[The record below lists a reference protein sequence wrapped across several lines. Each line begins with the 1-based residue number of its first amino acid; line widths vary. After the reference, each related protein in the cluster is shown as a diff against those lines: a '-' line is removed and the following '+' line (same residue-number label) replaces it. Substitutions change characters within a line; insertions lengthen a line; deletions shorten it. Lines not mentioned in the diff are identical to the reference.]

1 MAADFGGRK
10 PQGMNGAMS
19 GQGLPA
25 IPSAADGF
33 GFIRIV
39 EMFRRRIWLFAAIL
53 ASVFLIVLF
62 ATVTATRMYSST
74 VQVQI
79 DLREKRVLGN
89 VEGIVAGGPPDAAT
103 IDTETQIMTS
113 RFLAGRV
120 VDSLRLLE
128 DREFSKPPSPGLFA
142 SVRAMFGGPPAT
154 VRENASSRQR
164 RREDAITAV
173 LRQLDVKRLGLTY
186 LVEITFTSRDPLK
199 STRIADAYANH
210 YLTQQLQTKYDTLK
224 TANDWLSTRLS
235 ELSEEVQRKERG
247 VEEYRA
253 REGLL
258 NADGVRLTEQTAQAL
273 NLQRAERMQ
282 EYSRAEARAASLRAS
297 LSSGGTGDAARETLQ
312 SPTISNLRTQ
322 QAELSRRRAELSAQ
336 KGPRHPAMLEIDRQY
351 QSLEEQ
357 IRLEVRRIISSVED
371 EARIAR
377 QAVAAIDET
386 LGAQQ
391 ATLAEQNIGEV
402 TLRERTR
409 DADASRQLYEALLTR
424 YREIAAQSGIE
435 QPDARVV
442 SRASIPT
449 KPSSPKPALNMII
462 GLILGVALGALAV
475 LIVELLEQ
483 SFRTPEDVQNRLNL
497 TCLGQV
503 PFLDR
508 RTRTVDGELLTPES
522 FVLKRPLSAFGE
534 ALRSVRAGA
543 FFSSPDRKVKV
554 LAITSALPDEGKTT
568 TSIALARISALAG
581 SKTVLVDCD
590 LRRRSATHCIGLEV
604 EKGLT
609 EVLFRTATLNDV
621 IQKDPGS
628 GVDIVPLAQAEFTPR
643 DLFGSDA
650 MRSLIEALRARYDVI
665 ILDSAPVLPVSDT
678 RVLASVADS
687 VLMVV
692 RWGKTPAPV
701 VRNAIDQLRAHG
713 ASIAGVVLS
722 GVESGLVSRLLYDKP
737 DYYSELY
744 QTYYIR

>member
-10 PQGMNGAMS
+10 PDAQGAGP
-19 GQGLPA
+19 LLA
-25 IPSAADGF
+25 IPSAQEGF
-33 GFIRIV
+33 GFVKIV

-53 ASVFLIVLF
+53 ASVFLVVMF
-62 ATVTATRMYSST
+62 ATLTATKLYTSS
-74 VQVQI
+74 VQIQI
-79 DLREKRVLGN
+79 DLRDKRVLGN
-89 VEGIVAGGPPDAAT
+89 VQAIVQDTPPDAAAV
-103 IDTETQIMTS
+103 DTEIQIMNS
-113 RFLAGRV
+113 RALAGRV
-120 VDSLRLLE
+120 VDALRLL
-128 DREFSKPPSPGLFA
+128 DDPEFSTPPKPGMIAHVRSLFGGGA
-142 SVRAMFGGPPAT
+142 ARATETRAQRQARREVVISKVLERLSVR
-154 VRENASSRQR
+154 RQ
-164 RREDAITAV
+164 
-173 LRQLDVKRLGLTY
+173 GLTF
-186 LVEITFTSRDPLK
+186 LTELSFTSRDPLK
-199 STRIADAYANH
+199 ATRIADAYASH
-210 YLTQQLQTKYDTLK
+210 YLAQQLQTKFETLR
-224 TANDWLSTRLS
+224 TANDFLATRLAD
-235 ELSEEVQRKERG
+235 LSEEVQRKERN

-253 REGLL
+253 KEGLL

-273 NLQRAERMQ
+273 NAQRAERLQ
-282 EYSRAEARAASLRAS
+282 EYSRAQARAASLRQALAS
-297 LSSGGTGDAARETLQ
+297 GSTGDTARETLQ
-312 SPTISNLRTQ
+312 SVTISNLRTQ

-351 QSLEEQ
+351 QSLEDQ
-357 IRLEVRRIISSVED
+357 IRQETRRIMSSVED
-371 EARIAR
+371 EARSAK
-377 QAVAAIDET
+377 QALDDIDAT
-386 LGAQQ
+386 LAQQ
-391 ATLAEQNIGEV
+391 QTQLAEQNIGEV
-402 TLRERTR
+402 SLRERTR
-409 DADASRQLYEALLTR
+409 DADASRTLYEALLTR

-435 QPDARVV
+435 QPDARII
-442 SRASIPT
+442 SRATIPT
-449 KPSSPKPALNMII
+449 EPSSPKPMLNLIIALV
-462 GLILGVALGALAV
+462 LGSALGALAV
-475 LIVELLEQ
+475 MIVEMLEQ
-483 SFRTPEDVQNRLNL
+483 SFRTPEDVQERLNL

-508 RTRTVDGELLTPES
+508 RTRTVDGELLTPET

-534 ALRSVRAGA
+534 ALRSVRAGV
-543 FFSSPDRKVKV
+543 FFASPDRKVKV
-554 LAITSALPDEGKTT
+554 VAVTSALPDEGKTT
-568 TSIALARISALAG
+568 TSISLARISALAG

-628 GVDIVPLAQAEFTPR
+628 GVDIIPLAQAEFTPR

-650 MRSLIEALRARYDVI
+650 MRTLIEALRSRYDVI

-692 RWGKTPAPV
+692 RWGKTPTPV
-701 VRNAIDQLRAHG
+701 VRNAIEQLRAHG
-713 ASIAGVVLS
+713 ANIAGVVLE

>member
-1 MAADFGGRK
+1 MAADFGGRRL
-10 PQGMNGAMS
+10 QAAN

-25 IPSAADGF
+25 IPSTMDGF
-33 GFIRIV
+33 GFVRIV
-39 EMFRRRIWLFAAIL
+39 EMFRRRIWLFAAIM
-53 ASVFLIVLF
+53 ASVLLIVLF

-79 DLREKRVLGN
+79 DLREKRVLGDM
-89 VEGIVAGGPPDAAT
+89 ESIVAGGPPDAAT

-120 VDSLRLLE
+120 VDSLRLLD
-128 DREFSKPPSPGLFA
+128 DREFSKPPSPGLF
-142 SVRAMFGGPPAT
+142 SSIRAMFGGPPALA
-154 VRENASSRQR
+154 RETAASRQR
-164 RREDAITAV
+164 RREDAITQV
-173 LRQLDVKRLGLTY
+173 LEQLQVRRLGLTY

-199 STRIADAYANH
+199 ATRIADAYANH

-273 NLQRAERMQ
+273 NLQRADRMQ
-282 EYSRAEARAASLRAS
+282 EYSRAQARASSLRAS

-322 QAELSRRRAELSAQ
+322 QAELSRKRAELSAQ

-357 IRLEVRRIISSVED
+357 IQLEVRRIIASVED

-377 QAVAAIDET
+377 QAVQAIDET

-449 KPSSPKPALNMII
+449 KPSSPQPALNLII
-462 GLILGVALGALAV
+462 GLLLGAALGALAV
-475 LIVELLEQ
+475 LIVEMLEQ
-483 SFRTPEDVQNRLNL
+483 SFRTPEDIQDRLGL

-543 FFSSPDRKVKV
+543 FFASPDRKVKV
-554 LAITSALPDEGKTT
+554 LAVTSALPDEGKTT

-692 RWGKTPAPV
+692 RWGKTPAPI

-713 ASIAGVVLS
+713 ATIAGVVLS

>member
-1 MAADFGGRK
+1 MADFGGRK
-10 PQGMNGAMS
+10 PQAAGANA
-19 GQGLPA
+19 LPA
-25 IPSAADGF
+25 IPSSADGF
-33 GFIRIV
+33 GFVRIV

-62 ATVTATRMYSST
+62 ATVTATKMYSST

-79 DLREKRVLGN
+79 DLREKRVLGD
-89 VEGIVAGGPPDAAT
+89 VQAIVSSTPPDAAT

-120 VDSLRLLE
+120 VDSLRLL
-128 DREFSKPPSPGLFA
+128 DDKEFSTPPSPGILG
-142 SVRAMFGGPPAT
+142 SIRAVFGGAAPT
-154 VRENASSRQR
+154 VRETAASRQR
-164 RREDAITAV
+164 RREDAITTV
-173 LRQLDVKRLGLTY
+173 LEQLSVKRLGLTY
-186 LVEITFTSRDPLK
+186 LVEITFTSRDPMK
-199 STRIADAYANH
+199 ATRIADAYANH

-282 EYSRAEARAASLRAS
+282 EYSRAQARAASLRAS
-297 LSSGGTGDAARETLQ
+297 LSSGGSGDTAREALT
-312 SPTISNLRTQ
+312 SPTITGLRTQ

-336 KGPRHPAMLEIDRQY
+336 KGPRHPQMLEIDRQY

-357 IRLEVRRIISSVED
+357 IQQEVRRIMASVED

-377 QAVAAIDET
+377 QAVSSIDET
-386 LGAQQ
+386 LATQQ

-449 KPSSPKPALNMII
+449 KPSSPKPALNLII
-462 GLILGVALGALAV
+462 GILLGAALGALAV
-475 LIVELLEQ
+475 LIVEMLEQ
-483 SFRTPEDVQNRLNL
+483 SFRTPEDIQNRLSL
-497 TCLGQV
+497 PCLGQV

-534 ALRSVRAGA
+534 SLRSVRAGA
-543 FFSSPDRKVKV
+543 FFASPDRKVKV
-554 LAITSALPDEGKTT
+554 LAVTSALPDEGKTT

-701 VRNAIDQLRAHG
+701 VRNAVDQLRAHG
-713 ASIAGVVLS
+713 AAIAGVVLS

>member
-1 MAADFGGRK
+1 MAADFGGRMPEGGGGGYGGI
-10 PQGMNGAMS
+10 PQPQVS
-19 GQGLPA
+19 DQFGLV
-25 IPSAADGF
+25 
-33 GFIRIV
+33 RIV
-39 EMFRRRIWLFAAIL
+39 EMFRRRIWMFAAIL
-53 ASVFLIVLF
+53 ASVFLMVVF
-62 ATVTATRMYSST
+62 ATITATKLYTST
-74 VQVQI
+74 AQVQI
-79 DLREKRVLGN
+79 DLREKRVLGAN
-89 VEGIVAGGPPDAAT
+89 VQGIYSDVPPDAAT
-103 IDTETQIMTS
+103 IDTETQIMSS

-120 VDSLRLLE
+120 VDSLRLLN
-128 DREFSKPPSPGLFA
+128 DPEFSDQPKAGMIA
-142 SVRAMFGGPPAT
+142 SVRSAFSGEAAKPNETADARQKR
-154 VRENASSRQR
+154 RENAISAVQSRLQ
-164 RREDAITAV
+164 
-173 LRQLDVKRLGLTY
+173 VKRLGLTY
-186 LVEITFTSRDPLK
+186 LVEISFTSRDPAK
-199 STRIADAYANH
+199 AARIADAYANH

-235 ELSEEVQRKERG
+235 ELSVEVQRKERE

-282 EYSRAEARAASLRAS
+282 ELSSAQARLSSLRAS
-297 LSSGGTGDAARETLQ
+297 LSAGGSADASREALQ
-312 SPTISNLRTQ
+312 SPTIVALRTQ

-336 KGPRHPAMLEIDRQY
+336 KGPRHPDMLQIDRQY
-351 QSLEEQ
+351 ASLDEQ
-357 IRLEVRRIISSVED
+357 IQNEVRRIVASVED
-371 EARIAR
+371 EVRIAR
-377 QAVAAIDET
+377 GNVASIDET
-386 LGAQQ
+386 LGVSQSQ
-391 ATLAEQNIGEV
+391 LAEQNIGEV
-402 TLRERTR
+402 TLRERKR

-442 SRASIPT
+442 SRAAVPT
-449 KPSSPKPALNMII
+449 EPSSPKPALNLII
-462 GLILGVALGALAV
+462 GLILGAALGALAV
-475 LIVELLEQ
+475 VIVEMLEQ
-483 SFRTPEDVQNRLNL
+483 SFRTPEDVQSRLGL
-497 TCLGQV
+497 PCLGQM

-508 RTRTVDGELLTPES
+508 RTRMIDGELLTPES

-534 ALRSVRAGA
+534 SLRNVRAGV

-554 LAITSALPDEGKTT
+554 LCVTSALPDEGKTT
-568 TSIALARISALAG
+568 TSISLARIAALAG

-590 LRRRSATHCIGLEV
+590 LRRRSTTHCIGLEV

-665 ILDSAPVLPVSDT
+665 ILDSAPVMPVSDT
-678 RVLASVADS
+678 RVLASIADT

-692 RWGKTPAPV
+692 RWGKTPTPIV
-701 VRNAIDQLRAHG
+701 KNAIDQLRTHG
-713 ASIAGVVLS
+713 ASISGVVLS
-722 GVESGLVSRLLYDKP
+722 GVESGLASRLMYDKP

>member
-1 MAADFGGRK
+1 MAADFGGRM
-10 PQGMNGAMS
+10 PEGGNGGGVVQQQPMD
-19 GQGLPA
+19 QFGLLK
-25 IPSAADGF
+25 
-33 GFIRIV
+33 IV

-53 ASVFLIVLF
+53 ASVFLMVVF
-62 ATVTATRMYSST
+62 ATLTATKLYTST
-74 VQVQI
+74 AQVQI

-89 VEGIVAGGPPDAAT
+89 VESIVRDLPPDAAT
-103 IDTETQIMTS
+103 IDTETQIMRS

-128 DREFSKPPSPGLFA
+128 DREFGTPPSPGVIA
-142 SVRAMFGGPPAT
+142 SMRAAFGGPAAKVT
-154 VRENASSRQR
+154 ESAASRQK
-164 RREDAITAV
+164 RREDAVTA
-173 LRQLDVKRLGLTY
+173 LQAGLDVKRLGMTY
-186 LVEITFTSRDPLK
+186 LVEISYTSRDPAK
-199 STRIADAYANH
+199 AARIADAYASH

-235 ELSEEVQRKERG
+235 ELSVEVQRKERD

-282 EYSRAEARAASLRAS
+282 ELSRAEARLGSLRAS
-297 LSSGGTGDAARETLQ
+297 LSSGGSADASREALQ
-312 SPTISNLRTQ
+312 SGTIQSLRTQ

-336 KGPRHPAMLEIDRQY
+336 KGARHPDMLQIDRQY
-351 QSLEEQ
+351 ASLNEQ
-357 IRLEVRRIISSVED
+357 INDEIRRIVSSVED
-371 EARIAR
+371 EVRIAR
-377 QAVAAIDET
+377 SNVNAIDET
-386 LGAQQ
+386 LGVQQ
-391 ATLAEQNIGEV
+391 TQLAEQNIGEV
-402 TLRERTR
+402 SLRERKR

-449 KPSSPKPALNMII
+449 SPSSPKPALNLII
-462 GLILGVALGALAV
+462 GLVLGAALGALAV
-475 LIVELLEQ
+475 VVVEMLEQ
-483 SFRTPEDVQNRLNL
+483 SFRTPEDVQSRLGVP
-497 TCLGQV
+497 CLGQV

-508 RTRTVDGELLTPES
+508 RTRMIDGELLTPES

-534 ALRSVRAGA
+534 ALRNVRAGV

-554 LAITSALPDEGKTT
+554 LCITSALPDEGKTT
-568 TSIALARISALAG
+568 TSISLARISALAG
-581 SKTVLVDCD
+581 SRTVLVDCD
-590 LRRRSATHCIGLEV
+590 LRRRSTTHCIGLEV

-665 ILDSAPVLPVSDT
+665 ILDSAPVMPVSDT
-678 RVLASVADS
+678 RVLASIADS

-692 RWGKTPAPV
+692 RWGKTPTPI
-701 VRNAIDQLRAHG
+701 VRSAIDQLRTHG
-713 ASIAGVVLS
+713 ANISGVVLE
-722 GVESGLVSRLLYDKP
+722 GVESGLASRLMYDKP

>member
-10 PQGMNGAMS
+10 PQGGM
-19 GQGLPA
+19 GQGLQA
-25 IPSAADGF
+25 IPSAQEGF
-33 GFIRIV
+33 GFVRIV

-79 DLREKRVLGN
+79 DLREKRVLGDM
-89 VEGIVAGGPPDAAT
+89 ESIVRDLPPDAAT

-120 VDSLRLLE
+120 VDSLRLLD
-128 DREFSKPPSPGLFA
+128 DREFSKPPSPGIFE
-142 SVRAMFGGPPAT
+142 SVRAMFGGPAAT
-154 VRENASSRQR
+154 ARETAASRQR
-164 RREDAITAV
+164 RREEAITQV
-173 LRQLDVKRLGLTY
+173 LSQLQVKRLGLTY
-186 LVEITFTSRDPLK
+186 LVEITFTSREPLK
-199 STRIADAYANH
+199 ATRIADAYANH

-224 TANDWLSTRLS
+224 TANDWLSTRLA

-258 NADGVRLTEQTAQAL
+258 NADGVRLTEQTAQVL
-273 NLQRAERMQ
+273 NAQRAERMQ
-282 EYSRAEARAASLRAS
+282 EYSRARARAASLRAM
-297 LSSGGTGDAARETLQ
+297 LASGGSGDAAREALT
-312 SPTISNLRTQ
+312 SPTITQLRTQ

-357 IRLEVRRIISSVED
+357 IQLEVRRIISSVED
-371 EARIAR
+371 EARIAQ
-377 QAVAAIDET
+377 QAVASIDET
-386 LGAQQ
+386 LNQQQ

-402 TLRERTR
+402 SLRERTR
-409 DADASRQLYEALLTR
+409 DAEASRQLYEALLTR

-435 QPDARVV
+435 QPDARIV

-449 KPSSPKPALNMII
+449 KPSSPKPALNLII
-462 GLILGVALGALAV
+462 GLLLGAALGALAV
-475 LIVELLEQ
+475 LIVEMLEQ
-483 SFRTPEDVQNRLNL
+483 SFRTPEDVQNKLNL

-554 LAITSALPDEGKTT
+554 LAVTSALPDEGKTT
-568 TSIALARISALAG
+568 TSISLARISALAG

-678 RVLASVADS
+678 RVLASVSDS

-692 RWGKTPAPV
+692 RWGKTPAPI

>member
-10 PQGMNGAMS
+10 FNGD
-19 GQGLPA
+19 GGGGLPA
-25 IPSAADGF
+25 IPSAPEGF
-33 GFIRIV
+33 GLLQIV
-39 EMFRRRIWLFAAIL
+39 EMFRRRIWLFGAIL
-53 ASVFLIVLF
+53 ASIFLIVAF
-62 ATVTATRMYSST
+62 ATLTATKMYTST

-89 VEGIVAGGPPDAAT
+89 VESIVAGGPPDAAT

-113 RFLAGRV
+113 RFLAGRI
-120 VDSLRLLE
+120 VDSLRLL
-128 DREFSKPPSPGLFA
+128 DDKEFSHAPTPGLFA
-142 SVRAMFGGPPAT
+142 SMRAMFGGPPAT
-154 VRENASSRQR
+154 VRETPASRQR
-164 RREDAITAV
+164 RREDAITVV
-173 LRQLDVKRLGLTY
+173 LNQLTVKRLGLTY
-186 LVEITFTSRDPLK
+186 LVEISFTSDDPLK
-199 STRIADAYANH
+199 AKNIADAYANH

-253 REGLL
+253 KEGLL

-282 EYSRAEARAASLRAS
+282 EYSRAAARASSLRAS

-312 SPTISNLRTQ
+312 SATISALRTQ
-322 QAELSRRRAELSAQ
+322 QAELSRKRAELSAQ

-357 IRLEVRRIISSVED
+357 IQLEVRRIISSVED
-371 EARIAR
+371 EAHIAQ
-377 QAVAAIDET
+377 QAVADIDGT
-386 LGAQQ
+386 LNTQQ
-391 ATLAEQNIGEV
+391 QTLAEQNIGEV
-402 TLRERTR
+402 SLRERTR

-435 QPDARVV
+435 QPDARIV

-449 KPSSPKPALNMII
+449 KPSSPVPGLNMII
-462 GLILGVALGALAV
+462 ALLLGTALGAMAV
-475 LIVELLEQ
+475 LVVEMMEQ
-483 SFRTPEDVQNRLNL
+483 SFRTPEDVQKRLNL
-497 TCLGQV
+497 TCLGQM

-522 FVLKRPLSAFGE
+522 FVLKRPLSAYGE
-534 ALRSVRAGA
+534 ALRGIRAGA

-554 LAITSALPDEGKTT
+554 VAVTSALPDEGKTT
-568 TSIALARISALAG
+568 TAISLARISALAG

-650 MRSLIEALRARYDVI
+650 MRSLIEALKSRYDVI

-678 RVLASVADS
+678 RVLGAIADS

-692 RWGKTPAPV
+692 RWGKTPTPV
-701 VRNAIDQLRAHG
+701 VRNAIDQLQAHG
-713 ASIAGVVLS
+713 ATVAGVVLS
-722 GVESGLVSRLLYDKP
+722 GVESGLVSRLVYDKP

>member
-10 PQGMNGAMS
+10 LENAGGGS
-19 GQGLPA
+19 LLA
-25 IPSAADGF
+25 IPSAQDGF
-33 GFIRIV
+33 GFLRIV

-53 ASVFLIVLF
+53 ASVFLIVVF
-62 ATVTATRMYSST
+62 ATITATRMYSST

-89 VEGIVAGGPPDAAT
+89 VESIVRDLPPDAAT

-120 VDSLRLLE
+120 VDSLRLL
-128 DREFSKPPSPGLFA
+128 DDKEFSNPPSPGLFA
-142 SVRAMFGGPPAT
+142 SIRAMFGGPAAT
-154 VRENASSRQR
+154 ARETAASRQR
-164 RREDAITAV
+164 RREDAITTV
-173 LRQLDVKRLGLTY
+173 LQQLAVKRLGLTY

-199 STRIADAYANH
+199 ATRIADAYANH

-253 REGLL
+253 KEGLL

-273 NLQRAERMQ
+273 NLQRADRMQ
-282 EYSRAEARAASLRAS
+282 EYSRAQARASSLRAT

-312 SPTISNLRTQ
+312 SPTIAALRTQ
-322 QAELSRRRAELSAQ
+322 QAELSRKRAELSAQ

-357 IRLEVRRIISSVED
+357 IQLEVRRIISSVED

-377 QAVAAIDET
+377 ESVSSIDET
-386 LGAQQ
+386 LNQQQ
-391 ATLAEQNIGEV
+391 AQLAEQNIGEV
-402 TLRERTR
+402 SLRERTR

-449 KPSSPKPALNMII
+449 KPSSPKPGLNLII
-462 GLILGVALGALAV
+462 GILLGTALGALAV
-475 LIVELLEQ
+475 LIVEMLEQ
-483 SFRTPEDVQNRLNL
+483 SFRTPEDIQQRLNL

-508 RTRTVDGELLTPES
+508 RTRTVDGELLTPET

-543 FFSSPDRKVKV
+543 FFASPDRKVKV
-554 LAITSALPDEGKTT
+554 LAVTSALPDEGKTT

-604 EKGLT
+604 DKGLT

-692 RWGKTPAPV
+692 RWGKTPAPI

-713 ASIAGVVLS
+713 ATIAGVVLS

>member
-10 PQGMNGAMS
+10 PEGG
-19 GQGLPA
+19 GPGIPP
-25 IPSAADGF
+25 IPSVNDGF
-33 GFIRIV
+33 GFLRIV

-53 ASVFLIVLF
+53 ASIFLIVMF
-62 ATVTATRMYSST
+62 ATLTATKLYTSS
-74 VQVQI
+74 VQLQI

-89 VEGIVAGGPPDAAT
+89 VESIVRDQPPDAASV
-103 IDTETQIMTS
+103 DTETQIMGS

-120 VDSLRLLE
+120 ADSLRLLN
-128 DREFSKPPSPGLFA
+128 DPEFSTPPQPGLVDQ
-142 SVRAMFGGPPAT
+142 VRAIFSGGPAK
-154 VRENASSRQR
+154 VAESAAERQR
-164 RREDAITAV
+164 RREDVIS
-173 LRQLDVKRLGLTY
+173 LLQKRLSVKRLGLTY
-186 LVEITFTSRDPLK
+186 LVEIGFTSRDPLK
-199 STRIADAYANH
+199 AARIADAYANH

-224 TANDWLSTRLS
+224 TANDWLSTRLA

-253 REGLL
+253 KEGLMA
-258 NADGVRLTEQTAQAL
+258 ADGVRLTEQTAQAL
-273 NLQRAERMQ
+273 TLQRAQRLE
-282 EYSRAEARAASLRAS
+282 EYSRAQARAASLRAS
-297 LSSGGTGDAARETLQ
+297 LSSGGTGDASRETLQ
-312 SPTISNLRTQ
+312 SVTISNLRTQ
-322 QAELSRRRAELSAQ
+322 QAELSRKRAELSAQ

-357 IRLEVRRIISSVED
+357 IQLEVRRIISSVED
-371 EARIAR
+371 EARIA
-377 QAVAAIDET
+377 QQSVADIDNT
-386 LGAQQ
+386 LGQQ
-391 ATLAEQNIGEV
+391 QQQLAEQNIGEV
-402 TLRERTR
+402 SLRERTR
-409 DADASRQLYEALLTR
+409 DAEASRQLYEALLTR

-435 QPDARVV
+435 QPDARIV

-449 KPSSPKPALNMII
+449 TPSSPQPGLNLII
-462 GLILGVALGALAV
+462 AIVLGSALGALAV
-475 LIVELLEQ
+475 MVVEMLEQ
-483 SFRTPEDVQNRLNL
+483 SFRTPEDIQQRLNL

-508 RTRTVDGELLTPES
+508 RTRTVDGELLTPET

-543 FFSSPDRKVKV
+543 FFASPDRKVKV
-554 LAITSALPDEGKTT
+554 LAVTSALPDEGKTT
-568 TSIALARISALAG
+568 ISISLARISALAG

-604 EKGLT
+604 DKGLT

-701 VRNAIDQLRAHG
+701 VRNAIDQLYAHG
-713 ASIAGVVLS
+713 AAVAGVVLS
-722 GVESGLVSRLLYDKP
+722 GVESGLVSRLMYDKP

>member
-1 MAADFGGRK
+1 MAADFGGRRN
-10 PQGMNGAMS
+10 PYEGG
-19 GQGLPA
+19 GGLPS
-25 IPSAADGF
+25 IPSVEGF
-33 GFIRIV
+33 GFVRIV
-39 EMFRRRIWLFAAIL
+39 EMFRRRIWLFAAVL
-53 ASVFLIVLF
+53 ASVFLIVVF
-62 ATVTATRMYSST
+62 ATVTATKMYSST

-89 VEGIVAGGPPDAAT
+89 VETIVAGGPPDAAT

-113 RFLAGRV
+113 RFLAGRI
-120 VDSLRLLE
+120 VDSLRLL
-128 DREFSKPPSPGLFA
+128 DDKEFSSPPSP
-142 SVRAMFGGPPAT
+142 SVFSSIRALFGGPAPT
-154 VRENASSRQR
+154 VRESPASRQR
-164 RREDAITAV
+164 RREEAITRV
-173 LRQLDVKRLGLTY
+173 LDQLTVKRLGLTY

-199 STRIADAYANH
+199 ATRVAEAYANH

-253 REGLL
+253 KEGLMA
-258 NADGVRLTEQTAQAL
+258 ADGVRLTEQTAQAL

-282 EYSRAEARAASLRAS
+282 ELSRAQARAASLRAS
-297 LSSGGTGDAARETLQ
+297 LASGGSGDAAREALQ
-312 SPTISNLRTQ
+312 SPTITALRTQ
-322 QAELSRRRAELSAQ
+322 QAELSRKRAELSAQ

-357 IRLEVRRIISSVED
+357 IQIEVRRIISSVED
-371 EARIAR
+371 EARIAA
-377 QAVAAIDET
+377 QSVASID
-386 LGAQQ
+386 
-391 ATLAEQNIGEV
+391 ATLNDQQQQLAAQNIGEV
-402 TLRERTR
+402 PLRERER
-409 DADASRQLYEALLTR
+409 DAEASRQLYEALLTR

-449 KPSSPKPALNMII
+449 KPSSPKPALNLII
-462 GLILGVALGALAV
+462 GLLLGTALGALCV
-475 LIVELLEQ
+475 LIVEMLEQ
-483 SFRTPEDVQNRLNL
+483 SFRTPDDVQNRLNL
-497 TCLGQV
+497 PCLGQV

-534 ALRSVRAGA
+534 ALRGVRAGA

-554 LAITSALPDEGKTT
+554 LAVTSALPDEGKTT
-568 TSIALARISALAG
+568 TSISLARISSLAG

-590 LRRRSATHCIGLEV
+590 LRRRSTTHCIGLEV

-609 EVLFRTATLNDV
+609 EVLFRTATLNEV

-650 MRSLIEALRARYDVI
+650 MRTLIEALRTRYDVV

-692 RWGKTPAPV
+692 RWGKTPTPI

-713 ASIAGVVLS
+713 ANIAGVVLE

>member
-1 MAADFGGRK
+1 M
-10 PQGMNGAMS
+10 
-19 GQGLPA
+19 
-25 IPSAADGF
+25 
-33 GFIRIV
+33 
-39 EMFRRRIWLFAAIL
+39 
-53 ASVFLIVLF
+53 
-62 ATVTATRMYSST
+62 
-74 VQVQI
+74 
-79 DLREKRVLGN
+79 
-89 VEGIVAGGPPDAAT
+89 
-103 IDTETQIMTS
+103 
-113 RFLAGRV
+113 
-120 VDSLRLLE
+120 RL
-128 DREFSKPPSPGLFA
+128 
-142 SVRAMFGGPPAT
+142 
-154 VRENASSRQR
+154 N
-164 RREDAITAV
+164 
-173 LRQLDVKRLGLTY
+173 
-186 LVEITFTSRDPLK
+186 
-199 STRIADAYANH
+199 
-210 YLTQQLQTKYDTLK
+210 
-224 TANDWLSTRLS
+224 
-235 ELSEEVQRKERG
+235 ELSEEVQRKDRG

-253 REGLL
+253 KEGLL

-282 EYSRAEARAASLRAS
+282 EYSRAAARAASLRAS

-312 SPTISNLRTQ
+312 SATISALRTQ
-322 QAELSRRRAELSAQ
+322 QAELSRKRAELSAQ

-357 IRLEVRRIISSVED
+357 IQLEVRRIISSVED

-377 QAVAAIDET
+377 QAVADIDGT
-386 LGAQQ
+386 LNTQQ

-402 TLRERTR
+402 SLRELTR
-409 DADASRQLYEALLTR
+409 DADASRLLYEGLLTR
-424 YREIAAQSGIE
+424 YREIATQSGIE

-449 KPSSPKPALNMII
+449 KPSSPVPGLNMII
-462 GLILGVALGALAV
+462 ALLLGAALGAMAV
-475 LIVELLEQ
+475 LIVEMMEQ
-483 SFRTPEDVQNRLNL
+483 SFRTPEDIQKRLNL
-497 TCLGQV
+497 TCLGQM

-522 FVLKRPLSAFGE
+522 FVLKRPLSAYGE
-534 ALRSVRAGA
+534 ALRGIRAGA
-543 FFSSPDRKVKV
+543 FFASPDRKVKV
-554 LAITSALPDEGKTT
+554 VAVTSALPDEGKTT
-568 TSIALARISALAG
+568 TAISLARISALAG

-650 MRSLIEALRARYDVI
+650 MRSLLEALKSRYDVI

-678 RVLASVADS
+678 RVLGAIADS

-692 RWGKTPAPV
+692 RWGKTPTPV
-701 VRNAIDQLRAHG
+701 VRNAIDQLQAHG
-713 ASIAGVVLS
+713 ATVAGVVLS
-722 GVESGLVSRLLYDKP
+722 GVESGLVSRLVYDKP

>member
-1 MAADFGGRK
+1 MAADFGGRTPDGGTRSVMTA
-10 PQGMNGAMS
+10 PQS
-19 GQGLPA
+19 EDQFGLL
-25 IPSAADGF
+25 
-33 GFIRIV
+33 RIV

-53 ASVFLIVLF
+53 ASVFLMVVF
-62 ATVTATRMYSST
+62 ATLTATKLYTST
-74 VQVQI
+74 AQVQI

-89 VEGIVAGGPPDAAT
+89 VESIVRGQPADAAT
-103 IDTETQIMTS
+103 IDTETEIMGS

-128 DREFSKPPSPGLFA
+128 DKEFSSPPAPGLIDNI
-142 SVRAMFGGPPAT
+142 RAAFGAAPAQ
-154 VRENASSRQR
+154 VAESAASRQK
-164 RREDAITAV
+164 RREDAISAV
-173 LRQLDVKRLGLTY
+173 QGGLRVTRVGLTY
-186 LVEITFTSRDPLK
+186 LIEISYTSRDPAK
-199 STRIADAYANH
+199 AARIADAYASH
-210 YLTQQLQTKYDTLK
+210 YLTQQLQTKYDTLR
-224 TANDWLSTRLS
+224 TASDWLSTRLS
-235 ELSEEVQRKERG
+235 ELSIEVQRKERD

-282 EYSRAEARAASLRAS
+282 ELSRAEARLASLRAS
-297 LSSGGTGDAARETLQ
+297 LNSGGSADASREALQ
-312 SPTISNLRTQ
+312 SATIQSLRTQ

-336 KGPRHPAMLEIDRQY
+336 KGARHPDMLQIDRQY
-351 QSLEEQ
+351 ASLDEQ
-357 IRLEVRRIISSVED
+357 INAEIRRIVSSVED
-371 EARIAR
+371 EVRIAR
-377 QAVAAIDET
+377 GNVGAIDQT
-386 LGAQQ
+386 LGVQQ
-391 ATLAEQNIGEV
+391 QQLAEQNIGEV
-402 TLRERTR
+402 SLRERTR

-435 QPDARVV
+435 QPDARIV

-449 KPSSPKPALNMII
+449 SPSSPKPALNLMIGI
-462 GLILGVALGALAV
+462 ILGIALGSLAV
-475 LIVELLEQ
+475 VVVEMLEQ
-483 SFRTPEDVQNRLNL
+483 SFRTPEDVQSRLGVP
-497 TCLGQV
+497 CLGQA

-508 RTRTVDGELLTPES
+508 RTRMIDGELLTPES

-534 ALRSVRAGA
+534 ALRNIRAGV

-568 TSIALARISALAG
+568 ISIALARISALAG

-590 LRRRSATHCIGLEV
+590 LRRRSTTHCIGLEV
-604 EKGLT
+604 DKGLT
-609 EVLFRTATLNDV
+609 EVLFRTATLNEV

-650 MRSLIEALRARYDVI
+650 MRSLIEALRTRYDVI
-665 ILDSAPVLPVSDT
+665 ILDSAPVMAVSDT
-678 RVLASVADS
+678 RMLASIADS

-692 RWGKTPAPV
+692 RWGKTPTPI

-713 ASIAGVVLS
+713 ANVAGVVLS
-722 GVESGLVSRLLYDKP
+722 GVESGLASRLMYDKP

>member
-1 MAADFGGRK
+1 MAADFGGRVHE
-10 PQGMNGAMS
+10 G
-19 GQGLPA
+19 GLNQSVLP
-25 IPSAADGF
+25 IQTGDQF
-33 GFIRIV
+33 GFLRVV

-53 ASVFLIVLF
+53 ASVFLMIVF
-62 ATVTATRMYSST
+62 TTITATKLYTST
-74 VQVQI
+74 VQIQI

-89 VEGIVAGGPPDAAT
+89 VQGIVRDQAPDAPG
-103 IDTETQIMTS
+103 IDTETEIMSS

-120 VDSLRLLE
+120 VDSLRLL
-128 DREFSKPPSPGLFA
+128 DDPEFGAQPKPGILS
-142 SVRAMFGGPPAT
+142 SMRAALGGEPVKAVET
-154 VRENASSRQR
+154 AVQRRSRRENV
-164 RREDAITAV
+164 ITAV
-173 LRQLDVKRLGLTY
+173 QNRMSVTRLGLTY
-186 LVEITFTSRDPLK
+186 LVEIRFTSAVPEK
-199 STRIADAYANH
+199 AAKIADAYATH
-210 YLTQQLQTKYDTLK
+210 YLTQQLQNKYDTLK

-235 ELSEEVQRKERG
+235 ELSIEVQRKERD

-282 EYSRAEARAASLRAS
+282 ALSSAQARLSSLRAS
-297 LSSGGTGDAARETLQ
+297 LSSGRSADASREALQ
-312 SPTISNLRTQ
+312 SPTIQDLRRQ

-336 KGPRHPAMLEIDRQY
+336 KGPRHPDMLQIDRQN

-357 IRLEVRRIISSVED
+357 IQAEIRRIVASVE
-371 EARIAR
+371 EEVRIAR
-377 QAVAAIDET
+377 SNVGAIDET
-386 LGAQQ
+386 LGVQQ
-391 ATLAEQNIGEV
+391 TQLAEQNIGEV
-402 TLRERTR
+402 SLRERQR
-409 DADASRQLYEALLTR
+409 DAGASRQLYEALLTR

-442 SRASIPT
+442 SKAAIPT
-449 KPSSPKPALNMII
+449 TPSSPKPSLNLII
-462 GLILGVALGALAV
+462 GLILGAALGALAV
-475 LIVELLEQ
+475 VIVEMLEQ
-483 SFRTPEDVQNRLNL
+483 SFRSPDDVQNRLGV

-508 RTRTVDGELLTPES
+508 RTRMIDGELLAPES

-534 ALRSVRAGA
+534 ALRGVRAGV

-581 SKTVLVDCD
+581 SRTVLVDCD
-590 LRRRSATHCIGLEV
+590 LRRRSTTHSIGLEV

-650 MRSLIEALRARYDVI
+650 MKSLIEALRARYDVI
-665 ILDSAPVLPVSDT
+665 ILDSAPVMPVSDT
-678 RVLASVADS
+678 RVLASLADA

-692 RWGKTPAPV
+692 RWGKTPTPI
-701 VRNAIDQLRAHG
+701 VRNAIDQIRAHG
-713 ASIAGVVLS
+713 ANVAGVVLS
-722 GVESGLVSRLLYDKP
+722 GVESGFASRLMYDKP